1 MTLISHNP
9 VQLQYEHRSGL
20 TSFLKDIVFILIIY
34 CNCIRL
40 IVHKMASK
48 KQENFEDQDQ
58 LGPDHGKVQ
67 KNVTSNHPQKICGKC
82 KKLFS
87 TWSNLKKHLLKTHN
101 VKPFTWCHLCN
112 LELNSARELKKH
124 FIDIHTISKPK
135 RIDNIQICDQC
146 GKRFSRKWTLNQ
158 HSKNVHGGENA
169 ILYNCEFWQN
179 ILRGCKKIP

>member
-1 MTLISHNP
+1 
-9 VQLQYEHRSGL
+9 
-20 TSFLKDIVFILIIY
+20 
-34 CNCIRL
+34 
-40 IVHKMASK
+40 MASK

-87 TWSNLKKHLLKTHN
+87 TWTNLKKHLLKTHN
-101 VKPFTWCHLCN
+101 VKPFTWCHLCH

-124 FIDIHTISKPK
+124 FSDIHSISKPK

-146 GKRFSRKWTLNQ
+146 GKKFSRKWTLRQ

-169 ILYNCEFWQN
+169 ILYNCEFCKISFADIKKYHNHIYNVHTYTLGLMGLTETN
-179 ILRGCKKIP
+179 IF

>member
-1 MTLISHNP
+1 
-9 VQLQYEHRSGL
+9 
-20 TSFLKDIVFILIIY
+20 
-34 CNCIRL
+34 
-40 IVHKMASK
+40 MASK

-87 TWSNLKKHLLKTHN
+87 TWTNLKKHLLKTHN

-135 RIDNIQICDQC
+135 RIEKKTALNNLKKPYLIFDTNFLSLLQYGSSQ
-146 GKRFSRKWTLNQ
+146 KLFSLITCQQLRYPW
-158 HSKNVHGGENA
+158 VGGF
-169 ILYNCEFWQN
+169 LYFGLLC
-179 ILRGCKKIP
+179 

>member
-1 MTLISHNP
+1 MKLHNRFLVRKLEKEYTSKLTIKKFFPFVEFKRNFKAFMFHYFCREVLNFQCCHIFRSITRGPHNP
-9 VQLQYEHRSGL
+9 VQLQDEHRSGL
-20 TSFLKDIVFILIIY
+20 TSFLRDIVFILIIY

-87 TWSNLKKHLLKTHN
+87 TWTNLKKHLLKTHN
-101 VKPFTWCHLCN
+101 VKPFTWCHL
-112 LELNSARELKKH
+112 
-124 FIDIHTISKPK
+124 
-135 RIDNIQICDQC
+135 
-146 GKRFSRKWTLNQ
+146 
-158 HSKNVHGGENA
+158 
-169 ILYNCEFWQN
+169 
-179 ILRGCKKIP
+179 